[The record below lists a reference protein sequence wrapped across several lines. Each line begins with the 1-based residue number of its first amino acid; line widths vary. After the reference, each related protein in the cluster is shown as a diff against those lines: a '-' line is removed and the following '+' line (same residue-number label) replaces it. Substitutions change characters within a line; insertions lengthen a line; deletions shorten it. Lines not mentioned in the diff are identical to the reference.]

1 MSEPAI
7 RVPYF
12 RSLAAAVLCAA
23 VAFAAPAAAQS
34 ECTAPAAVCAV
45 RGAVFA
51 LSSPFDP
58 LASAVL
64 VAPGEAVANRHA
76 VADETAVELRL
87 ADGERL
93 TGEVVPG
100 VYPGDLVLLRV
111 PGLGGRPPPVATAG
125 DGPLYVVGAE
135 SADGSVR
142 VYRPGRASALPAE
155 GYPRARLHHSAQS
168 QPGNSGG
175 ALVDEAGRLVGIVT
189 AGGEGRN
196 NAIPASE
203 IAALRKA
210 SGPQHAAAS
219 RALGAAYRTCI
230 EGLEGAAADSLANLA
245 DLANL
250 CRATGNRELLD
261 LAAQAAGRG
270 GDFDTSEALFREA
283 LALDPNGVNTRLGLA
298 VTLHLAGR
306 WGPEAVVLGR
316 LVEEL
321 PADFPVLRMAVQA
334 GKFSGDTQLAGRAL
348 ELIAEHHPDAL
359 AEAREFLAN

>member
-1 MSEPAI
+1 MSEPAN

-12 RSLAAAVLCAA
+12 RSVTAAVVCAV
-23 VAFAAPAAAQS
+23 VAFAAPAAAQPK
-34 ECTAPAAVCAV
+34 CDAPEAVCAV

-51 LSSPFDP
+51 LSSSFDP

-64 VAPGEAVANRHA
+64 VAPGEAVTNRHA

-87 ADGERL
+87 ADGTRL

-111 PGLGGRPPPVATAG
+111 PGLTGRPPPVAAAG

-135 SADGSVR
+135 SADGSIR

-175 ALVDEAGRLVGIVT
+175 ALVDGAGRLVGIVT

-203 IAALRKA
+203 IAALRGA

-230 EGLEGAAADSLANLA
+230 EGLESAAADSLA
-245 DLANL
+245 DL

-261 LAAQAAGRG
+261 LAAKVAGRG

-283 LALDPNGVNTRLGLA
+283 LALDPNSVNTRLGLA

-321 PADFPVLRMAVQA
+321 PAEFPVLRMAVQA
-334 GKFSGDTQLAGRAL
+334 GKFSGDAQLAGRAL
-348 ELIAEHHPDAL
+348 DLIAEHHPDAL
-359 AEAREFLAN
+359 AEAREFLAD

>member
-1 MSEPAI
+1 MSESAI

-23 VAFAAPAAAQS
+23 AAFAAPAAAQS

-64 VAPGEAVANRHA
+64 VAPGEAVTNRHA
-76 VADETAVELRL
+76 VADETGVELRL
-87 ADGERL
+87 ADGTRL

-111 PGLGGRPPPVATAG
+111 PGLTGRPPPVAAAG
-125 DGPLYVVGAE
+125 DGPLYVVGAD

-175 ALVDEAGRLVGIVT
+175 ALVDGAGRLVGIVT

-219 RALGAAYRTCI
+219 RALGAAYRKCI
-230 EGLEGAAADSLANLA
+230 EGLEGAATAGLA

-283 LALDPNGVNTRLGLA
+283 LALDPNSVNTRLGLA
-298 VTLHLAGR
+298 VTLHLAER

-321 PADFPVLRMAVQA
+321 PTDFPVLRMAVQA
-334 GKFSGDTQLAGRAL
+334 GKFSGDTRLAGRAL
-348 ELIAEHHPDAL
+348 DLIAEHHPDAL
-359 AEAREFLAN
+359 AEAKEFLAN